1 MIKIELYKRGKGVLK
16 TFPSLSDSSEAKA
29 FIKNYCESNNI
40 EVVAIETCDNSY
52 WNYLSDGTEIDYSI
66 EYSRKRE

>member
-16 TFPSLSDSSEAKA
+16 TFPSLNISDVKA
-29 FIKNYCESNNI
+29 FIKNYCESNNV

-66 EYSRKRE
+66 E

>member
-16 TFPSLSDSSEAKA
+16 TFPSLSDTFDAKA

-40 EVVAIETCDNSY
+40 EVVAIEHCGDSY

-66 EYSRKRE
+66 E